1 MYHKKSND
9 DEKDD
14 DNEFKISKQKM
25 LKKLYIPFNNISK
38 IISDC
43 SIYRRDVLLACTRFT
58 TSTWTENIRCRM
70 NNKISSLYGTDIRI
84 REKYPSF
91 ISIVV
96 MEMNN
101 ETNKIMG
108 VGIIRNRLV
117 FDLKYGMY
125 KNQNFN
131 RYIYSG
137 SYWSSHYTLNKLCPD
152 LIDKLERM
160 LFKGR
165 GHMKRLTGISV
176 LSEKFLRGH
185 ELNEMDVIKTLVRT
199 FPISDF

>member
-1 MYHKKSND
+1 MYQKNK
-9 DEKDD
+9 EDD
-14 DNEFKISKQKM
+14 DEFKISKRKM
-25 LKKLYIPFNNISK
+25 VKKLYIPFNNISK
-38 IISDC
+38 IISDR
-43 SIYRRDVLLACTRFT
+43 SIYHRDILLGCTRFI
-58 TSTWTENIRCRM
+58 TSTWTENIQCRL

-84 REKYPSF
+84 REKYPPF

-108 VGIIRNRLV
+108 VGIIRNKLV
-117 FDLKYGMY
+117 FDLKYGQIY

-152 LIDKLERM
+152 LICKLETM

-176 LSEKFLRGH
+176 LSEKFLRNH
-185 ELNEMDVIKTLVRT
+185 ELDEMDVIKRLVET
-199 FPISDF
+199 FPISKNK